1 MPAVMPSPRI
11 MNAAVDVPGA
21 LVIIAAI
28 AGGTL
33 GGVLG
38 AVVAVPVAASA
49 LIIIRKVVVPAQAK
63 K

>member
-1 MPAVMPSPRI
+1 MH
-11 MNAAVDVPGA
+11 AAVDVPGA

>member
-1 MPAVMPSPRI
+1 MRVY
-11 MNAAVDVPGA
+11 
-21 LVIIAAI
+21 LFIAAI

>member
-1 MPAVMPSPRI
+1 M
-11 MNAAVDVPGA
+11 PGA

-38 AVVAVPVAASA
+38 AVVAVPVAASF
-49 LIIIRKVVVPAQAK
+49 LIIIRKVIIPAQDK